1 MNRQLQI
8 QNKPGMKKM
17 DPSLQ
22 KKARRLQK
30 ELTEHSYR
38 YHVLDDPVI
47 SDIEY
52 DRMLKDLIDIETQ
65 YPELSVPDS
74 PTRRVGAPPLDAFEQ
89 AVHAVPMLS
98 LDNAFDDN
106 DVLEFHNRIVKL
118 LATDKVL
125 YTVEP
130 KLDGVAI
137 ELRYENGILVQAATR
152 GDGITGEVV
161 TDNVRTIRSVPL
173 NIKSDRS
180 LPLLEVRG
188 EVIIKKSG
196 FEKLNQKRLEQGEN
210 LFANPR
216 NAAAGSLRQLDSAIT
231 SQRPLDIFVYGIGL
245 FEGVSF
251 TSQSRMLEQLKILGF
266 PVNPYTRSSL
276 DIKGVLE
283 FYQELALM
291 RDTLPYEIDGMVV
304 KVDDMAFQ
312 QQLGE
317 KIKSPRWAIAYK
329 FAAVQETTRIND
341 IIVQVGRTGILTPVA
356 LLEPVMIGG
365 VTVSRATLHNEDEV
379 RRKDIRIGDR
389 VLVMRAGDVIPKV
402 VKTIES
408 KRTGDERP
416 FVMPES
422 CPVCDSQIQRI
433 KQGRSHI
440 NKCINFSCRAQ
451 LKERITHFVSK
462 KALNI
467 DGMGKKIVVQLVDE
481 GLVKSFSDIFLL
493 NRDTLADLDRM
504 AQKSAGNLI
513 EAIHQSKQIPIRR
526 FIYALGIDHTGEN
539 ASKLISGHF
548 KNLEKIMTAD
558 PEKLL
563 EIHGVGPETAS
574 AVCQYFSNEQNVA
587 MIQKMMECGV
597 ELVPESTQQNADE
610 KSMFYQKRVV
620 LTGTLQTMPR
630 SQAKKEL
637 EKLGAAIT
645 SAVSSKTDYVVAG
658 EKAGSKLKK
667 AGKIGVRVLDEAAF
681 LQLLNQ

>member
-1 MNRQLQI
+1 
-8 QNKPGMKKM
+8 M
-17 DPSLQ
+17 DPLIQ
-22 KKARRLQK
+22 KKAHRLQK
-30 ELTEHSYR
+30 ELTEHSFR

-52 DRMLKDLIDIETQ
+52 DRMLKELIEIETQ

-106 DVLEFHNRIVKL
+106 DVLEFHKRVVKL
-118 LATDKVL
+118 LDTDKVL

-137 ELRYENGILVQAATR
+137 ELRYENGILVQATTR

-173 NIKSDRS
+173 NIKSERPV
-180 LPLLEVRG
+180 PLLEVRG
-188 EVIIKKSG
+188 EVIIKKAG
-196 FEKLNQKRLEQGEN
+196 FEKLNQRRLDQGEN

-251 TSQSRMLEQLKILGF
+251 TSQSQMLDQLKILGF
-266 PVNPYTRSSL
+266 PVNPYARSSL
-276 DIKGVLE
+276 DINGVLE
-283 FYQELALM
+283 FYQELARV
-291 RDTLPYEIDGMVV
+291 RDTLSYEIDGMVV

-312 QQLGE
+312 QQLGQ

-365 VTVSRATLHNEDEV
+365 VTVSRATLHNEDEIK
-379 RRKDIRIGDR
+379 RKDIRIGDR

-408 KRTGDERP
+408 KRTGDERL
-416 FVMPES
+416 FRMPES
-422 CPVCDSQIQRI
+422 CPVCESRIQRI

-440 NKCINFSCRAQ
+440 NKCINLSCQAQ

-467 DGMGKKIVVQLVDE
+467 DGMGKKIVIQLVDE
-481 GLVKSFSDIFLL
+481 GLVRSFSDIFLL
-493 NRDTLADLDRM
+493 NRNTLADLDRM
-504 AQKSAGNLI
+504 AQKSAGNLVK
-513 EAIHQSKQIPIRR
+513 AIDQSKQIPLRR
-526 FIYALGIDHTGEN
+526 FLYALGIDHTGEN
-539 ASKLISGHF
+539 AAKLISEHF
-548 KNLEKIMTAD
+548 QSLENIMAAD

-563 EIHGVGPETAS
+563 NIHGIGPETAS
-574 AVCQYFSNEQNVA
+574 AVCQYFSNEQNVN
-587 MIQKMMECGV
+587 MIQRMMDCGV
-597 ELVPESTQQNADE
+597 ELVSEPSHQNADE
-610 KSMFYQKRVV
+610 KSPFYNKRMV
-620 LTGTLQTMPR
+620 LTGTLQTMTR
-630 SQAKKEL
+630 GQAKKEL

-658 EKAGSKLKK
+658 EKAGSKLEK
-667 AGKIGVRVLDEAAF
+667 AEKIGVQVLDEAEF
-681 LQLLNQ
+681 LQLLNQS